1 MTRATGRPPGYGP
14 SLPPGRRPPGLG
26 STAPRRVPPGLVTVA
41 VAVAGILILVVA
53 GVARAARPAAAV
65 AASPG
70 LAWRFSPAANTV
82 TVRLTPG
89 DGPSSRQILARSYL
103 TVINEGNG
111 RPSRRSGAG
120 RMVQVPVPPG
130 RQTRLLVHV
139 KGPEPF
145 HRILSVTAPPLLR
158 VIRFRRTSGGLLLS
172 LSSGLRRPRPES
184 LCHEDVVSS
193 PVPSEVE
200 VARSPD
206 ACRAILRLTARNG
219 EQAAVPVSVP
229 ALPEVPLY
237 AFASPA
243 RRAIYITVDDGWT
256 PSSRVLA
263 IMRRTHLPV
272 TAFLI
277 QEAARQHL
285 PYWRAFVRAGGTV
298 GDHSVS
304 HPDLAKLTLGQA
316 TVQWAQARQA
326 LGRWLGQAPL
336 LGRPP
341 YGDFDNTVL
350 AAAHQSGLKAL
361 AGWSVTVGSDGIHT
375 WDGQRLEPG
384 EIVLLHWV
392 PGLGRQLIW
401 LLAAIHR
408 QHLRP
413 SPLTV
418 TSFAGITPQRHSL
431 GGD

>member
-1 MTRATGRPPGYGP
+1 MTRDTGGPPGYGP
-14 SLPPGRRPPGLG
+14 SLPPGRRPPGLRPAA
-26 STAPRRVPPGLVTVA
+26 SRRVPPGLVA
-41 VAVAGILILVVA
+41 VAVTGMLVLGMAGIA
-53 GVARAARPAAAV
+53 EAARPEAAV
-65 AASPG
+65 TAQPG
-70 LAWRFSPAANTV
+70 LAWSFSPAANTV

-89 DGPSSRQILARSYL
+89 DGPSSRQILARSHL
-103 TVINEGNG
+103 TVTGEGNG
-111 RPSRRSGAG
+111 RPRRRSGAG
-120 RMVQVPVPPG
+120 RMVQVFVPPG
-130 RQTRLLVHV
+130 RRTRLLVQV
-139 KGPEPF
+139 NGPEPF
-145 HRILSVTAPPLLR
+145 HRVLSVTAPPLLR
-158 VIRFRRTSGGLLLS
+158 VIRSRQTTSGLLLA
-172 LSSGLRRPRPES
+172 LSSSLRRPRPET
-184 LCHEDVVSS
+184 LCHEDAVSS
-193 PVPSEVE
+193 PEPSEVA

-206 ACRAILRLTARNG
+206 ACRAMLRLTARNG
-219 EQAAVPVSVP
+219 EQAVVPVSVP

-243 RRAIYITVDDGWT
+243 RRAIYITIDDGWT

-285 PYWRAFVRAGGTV
+285 PYWRAFIRAGGTV

-304 HPDLAKLTLGQA
+304 HPDLTKLTLGQA
-316 TVQWAQARQA
+316 TLQWAQARQA

-341 YGDFDNTVL
+341 YGDFDRTVL
-350 AAAHQSGLKAL
+350 AAARQGGLKAL
-361 AGWSVTVGSDGIHT
+361 AGWSVTVDGDGIRT
-375 WDGQRLEPG
+375 WDGQGLEPG

-392 PGLGRQLIW
+392 PGLGHQLIR

-408 QHLRP
+408 QHPRP
-413 SPLTV
+413 SPLTAAG
-418 TSFAGITPQRHSL
+418 FAGITPQRHSL